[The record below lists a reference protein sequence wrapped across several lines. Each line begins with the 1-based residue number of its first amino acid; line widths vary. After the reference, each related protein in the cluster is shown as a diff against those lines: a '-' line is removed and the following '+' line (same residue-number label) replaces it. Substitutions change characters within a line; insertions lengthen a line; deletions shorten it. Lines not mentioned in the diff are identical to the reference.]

1 MRGNLYWY
9 DKPSTGGMVVGA
21 SVGVALGV
29 SSVSNGGGSVGVG
42 VGS

>member
-1 MRGNLYWY
+1 
-9 DKPSTGGMVVGA
+9 MVVGA

-29 SSVSNGGGSVGVG
+29 SGVSNGGGSVGVG